1 MDRGYVDFLVYNDVT
16 ETEPV
21 FFSFVKEDG
30 SSRCFTYSGL
40 NDFEINDA
48 NTNMIITHLSAK
60 IIINGTGLHLIFNEL
75 RRMTVHSII
84 EGVKTQDD
92 DGELYG
98 VNSVVYIDVEDL
110 ES

>member
-16 ETEPV
+16 DTEPV
-21 FFSFVKEDG
+21 FFSFAKEDG
-30 SSRCFTYSGL
+30 SCRCFTYSGL

-60 IIINGTGLHLIFNEL
+60 IILNGTGLNVLFSEL
-75 RRMTVHSII
+75 RKLNVHTVI
-84 EGVKTQDD
+84 EGVKNQDD
-92 DGELYG
+92 DGHLYG